1 MGLRAAMRT
10 PVFVAGVGIP
20 DLVAFRA
27 DMLEKGVAGIV
38 EAGFFGNDWG
48 VATGTWMRR

>member
-1 MGLRAAMRT
+1 
-10 PVFVAGVGIP
+10 
-20 DLVAFRA
+20 
-27 DMLEKGVAGIV
+27 MLEKGVAGIV